1 MWSRTGCTCCKAAA
15 LSSRAT
21 RASPWSS
28 SGAVTASSKTR
39 REGTGTTPMSA
50 VVDFPVKPE
59 ARPYLEAFG
68 RVHHKNDPDWLAG
81 YRNRSL
87 ARFAELG
94 FPTRRSEAWRYLD
107 LRALEQRPMLPAV
120 RESAAL
126 TSTVR
131 AQLAE
136 IGLAEPTHRLVLV
149 NGAFA
154 PELSR
159 LDQLPAGVWLGPM
172 AAAIAE
178 RPDLVRAGLETQSMD
193 QPFAS
198 LNAAFFA
205 DGFVLDVAPGVA
217 LERPVEIVHLSDDS
231 TGGSLHT
238 RSLVVAGRESRATLV
253 EIYAGAGEYWR
264 NDVVELRL
272 GAGSELA
279 RITLVE
285 EGAEALHFGETL
297 ATLDAASRLSSF
309 VLLLGGRT
317 VRHEATVRS
326 EGERSHCD
334 LNGAFLLSGRQEA
347 NILTTVDHMA
357 PGGETREMF
366 KGVAAG
372 RAHGAFQ
379 GRITVRPG
387 AQKVD
392 AHQLSRNLVLGPR
405 AAIDTKPELEIYADD
420 VKCSHGAAVGDLDEA
435 ALFYLLTRGIPREAA
450 RRMLIEAFVREAVE
464 LVGQPPLREH
474 LLSRLTRRLAMLE
487 E

>member
-1 MWSRTGCTCCKAAA
+1 
-15 LSSRAT
+15 
-21 RASPWSS
+21 
-28 SGAVTASSKTR
+28 
-39 REGTGTTPMSA
+39 MSA
-50 VVDFPVKPE
+50 IVDFPVKPE
-59 ARPYLEAFG
+59 TRPYLETFG
-68 RVHHKNDPDWLAG
+68 RARHKGDPDWLAG

-94 FPTRRSEAWRYLD
+94 FPSRRSEAWRYLD
-107 LRALEQRPMLPAV
+107 LHRLEQRPMLPVGSGAV
-120 RESAAL
+120 AVTPAAHEQL
-126 TSTVR
+126 TK
-131 AQLAE
+131 
-136 IGLAEPTHRLVLV
+136 IGLAEPAHRLVLV
-149 NGAFA
+149 NGGFA

-159 LDQLPAGVWLGPM
+159 LDQLPSGVWLGSM

-178 RPDLVRAGLETQSMD
+178 RPDLVRAGLEVPSLD
-193 QPFAS
+193 RPFAS

-217 LERPVEIVHLSDDS
+217 LERPVEIVHLSDDN
-231 TGGSLHT
+231 TGSLHT
-238 RSLVVAGRESRATLV
+238 RSLVVTGRDSRATLV
-253 EIYAGAGEYWR
+253 EIYAGVGEYWR

-279 RITLVE
+279 RVTLVE
-285 EGAEALHFGETL
+285 EAAEALHFGETL

-326 EGERSHCD
+326 EGERSHCE

-347 NILTTVDHMA
+347 SILTTVDHMA
-357 PGGETREMF
+357 PGGETREIF

-435 ALFYLLTRGIPREAA
+435 ALFYLRARGIPSDEA
-450 RRMLIEAFVREAVE
+450 RRMLIEAFAREAVE
-464 LVGQPPLREH
+464 LVEQAALREH
-474 LLSRLTRRLAMLE
+474 LHARIVRRLATLE